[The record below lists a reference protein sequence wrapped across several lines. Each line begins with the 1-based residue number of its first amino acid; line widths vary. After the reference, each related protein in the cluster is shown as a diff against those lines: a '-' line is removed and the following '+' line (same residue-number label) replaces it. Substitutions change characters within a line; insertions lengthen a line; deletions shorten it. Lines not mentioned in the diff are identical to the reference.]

1 MNLFFKLFGI
11 VLIIAAATSLG
22 FYKASCV
29 CEEEKLLSRIC
40 HSLHSLRE
48 KIRLNYGEMSVIIP
62 LCFSAEILN
71 IKNGKVNINTKIPT
85 IERQLISEYFST
97 AGMGDIESEVAKTDT
112 YINLFEERLLEKRKK
127 TKELCKLYRTVGFL
141 CGLFLSI
148 FMI

>member
-11 VLIIAAATSLG
+11 SLIIAAATSLG

-29 CEEEKLLSRIC
+29 CEEEKLLSQIC
-40 HSLHSLRE
+40 SSLHSLRE
-48 KIRLNYGEMSVIIP
+48 KIRLNYGEMSVIVP
-62 LCFSAEILN
+62 LCFSNKILN
-71 IKNGKVNINTKIPT
+71 IEKGEVNITAMVPFA
-85 IERQLISEYFST
+85 ERQILSDYFST
-97 AGMGDIESEVAKTDT
+97 AGMGDIESEIAKADT

>member
-11 VLIIAAATSLG
+11 SLIIVAATSLG

-29 CEEEKLLSRIC
+29 CEEEKLLSQIC
-40 HSLHSLRE
+40 SSLHSLRE
-48 KIRLNYGEMSVIIP
+48 KIRLNYGEMNIIIP
-62 LCFSAEILN
+62 LCFSGEILN
-71 IKNGKVNINTKIPT
+71 IKNSKVTINAKMPSSEKQI
-85 IERQLISEYFST
+85 LLEYFST
-97 AGMGDIESEVAKTDT
+97 AGMGDIESETTKADT
-112 YINLFEERLLEKRKK
+112 YISLFEERLLEKRKK

>member
-22 FYKASCV
+22 FYKSSCI
-29 CEEEKLLSRIC
+29 CEEEKLLSQIC
-40 HSLHSLRE
+40 SSLHSLRE

-85 IERQLISEYFST
+85 IERQLLSEYFST
-97 AGMGDIESEVAKTDT
+97 AGMGDIISETEKADT
-112 YINLFEERLLEKRKK
+112 YISAFEKRLYNKQIK